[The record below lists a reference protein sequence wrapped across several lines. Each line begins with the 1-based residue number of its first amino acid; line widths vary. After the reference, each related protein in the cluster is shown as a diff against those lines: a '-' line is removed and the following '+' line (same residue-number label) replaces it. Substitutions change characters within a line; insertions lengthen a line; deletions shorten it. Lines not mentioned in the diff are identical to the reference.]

1 MKPLTQALDVFQN
14 EENMSVRCVLPVLS
28 LLKEKII
35 EFKEDRNIIHCAAF
49 VTSLLNGIEKR
60 FRSFHENNSFR
71 LASISD
77 PHFKF
82 SWVTEEQ
89 KIEDIKLLKQEVNR
103 RISNLANESIEGDDA
118 TTAHLSGTSSSPR
131 KRSRFLDGLQ
141 RKASIELNEVDRYIN
156 DGCGVLED
164 LNRYPTIKQIFI
176 EYNSALPSST
186 ACERLFSTAG
196 WIFVPKRTNLS
207 DAKFDR
213 LVFLKQNGKSSR
225 NWKTSPS
232 KTN

>member
-1 MKPLTQALDVFQN
+1 MIDGISIIFSRWNSYYDALVEVESFLTKNRDNLAITFEHFKLKKLTSVEEEFLREYIKIMKPLTQALDVFQN

-89 KIEDIKLLKQEVNR
+89 KTEDIKLLKQEVNR
-103 RISNLANESIEGDDA
+103 RISNL
-118 TTAHLSGTSSSPR
+118 
-131 KRSRFLDGLQ
+131 
-141 RKASIELNEVDRYIN
+141 
-156 DGCGVLED
+156 
-164 LNRYPTIKQIFI
+164 
-176 EYNSALPSST
+176 
-186 ACERLFSTAG
+186 
-196 WIFVPKRTNLS
+196 
-207 DAKFDR
+207 
-213 LVFLKQNGKSSR
+213 
-225 NWKTSPS
+225 
-232 KTN
+232 